1 MAYRAIC
8 VSQDPKDYFLQRHED
23 GSSRLRVADVVLRTT
38 QSPMHIIGR
47 LIRFATKSRWS
58 HAALV
63 LLLSNSRQG
72 YDSTFLIEA
81 ITKGVRVVAWS
92 KVLTPY
98 QEVTIGVK
106 RLEMDWYVETTY
118 ERERHTTRDPEDTH
132 GIEYLRSVRGVALD
146 QINDLYDRKVVY
158 ELIALYAKRVLRR
171 HLKAFPVFAHLA
183 ASLANFFRT
192 WSLDISSP
200 DTLENFICSGLIQ
213 YSFFEALRERIL
225 YDLTKAEDREMA
237 MQNLHHVVFC
247 DDPDGVIAEYVW
259 QIQVGKRNLDD
270 PIPDAVLDLLKTALP
285 ADFNNSSDL
294 QWCYIIHQ
302 GKVWQIDDVAE
313 GYRPQSE
320 EEAFVL
326 DLLKPEHWKAPRKK
340 HERDKELGV

>member
-1 MAYRAIC
+1 M
-8 VSQDPKDYFLQRHED
+8 
-23 GSSRLRVADVVLRTT
+23 ADVVLRTT

-47 LIRFATKSRWS
+47 LIRFATRSRWS

-81 ITKGVRVVAWS
+81 ITKGIRVVAWS

-98 QEVTIGVK
+98 QEVTIRVK
-106 RLEMDWYVETTY
+106 RLKMDWYVETTY
-118 ERERHTTRDPEDTH
+118 ERERHTTHDPEDTH
-132 GIEYLRSVRGVALD
+132 G
-146 QINDLYDRKVVY
+146 LYDRKVVY
-158 ELIALYAKRVLRR
+158 ELTALYAKRVLRR

-192 WSLDISSP
+192 WSLDTSSS

-225 YDLTKAEDREMA
+225 HDLTKAEDRETV
-237 MQNLHHVVFC
+237 MQNLHHVIFC

-270 PIPDAVLDLLKTALP
+270 PIPGAVLDLLKTALP
-285 ADFNNSSDL
+285 ADFNNSLDL